1 MKIIQPNTISVNLKF
16 LLSYNLIK
24 NIEFMNKLMKDII
37 IKKNTEKY
45 ENEFNEKTK
54 EVEEVINILLNLF

>member
-1 MKIIQPNTISVNLKF
+1 MKGGGILMTELGKESL
-16 LLSYNLIK
+16 NLIK

>member
-24 NIEFMNKLMKDII
+24 KIEFINKLMKDII

>member
-1 MKIIQPNTISVNLKF
+1 
-16 LLSYNLIK
+16 
-24 NIEFMNKLMKDII
+24 MKDII

-45 ENEFNEKTK
+45 ENEYNKKTK

>member
-45 ENEFNEKTK
+45 VRVK
-54 EVEEVINILLNLF
+54 